1 MMSTI
6 IIRKDI
12 LLNEK
17 LHVKKP
23 ELVNQKNKN

>member
-1 MMSTI
+1 MMSPRT
-6 IIRKDI
+6 RNDI
-12 LLNEK
+12 LLNKK